1 MVLLHVLGFLAPW
14 NYFGHGDRGTLWLA
28 ASTLLARTGLVSLA
42 AASLTVTLLGLLCLV
57 IATALRVCGTAWL
70 SPGIMRDTTMHGERL
85 VAAGPYRY
93 LRNPLYLGIWLL
105 ALPTSLLMPPDGAV
119 FFLLAISAF
128 LLFLIHTEEAFL
140 TQRLGP
146 PYIQYCREV
155 PRLLPRWN
163 TLVPPTPQRPQWLRA
178 ALSEIYPIGFT
189 LCFAIFA
196 WRYNAR
202 ILIQCLLVSY
212 GLSLVVRAINGK

>member
-1 MVLLHVLGFLAPW
+1 MGPVLFRLRVAVMVLLHVIGFLAPW
-14 NYFGHGDRGTLWLA
+14 NYFGGGSRGTLWLA
-28 ASTLLARTGLVSLA
+28 ASTLLARTGVVSLA
-42 AASLTVTLLGLLCLV
+42 AASRTVTLLGLLCLV

-93 LRNPLYLGIWLL
+93 LRNPLYLGILIL
-105 ALPTSLLMPPDGAV
+105 SLPTSLLMPPDGAA

-146 PYIQYCREV
+146 PPIWSTVAKCPGCFRIGA
-155 PRLLPRWN
+155 PSSHPLHN
-163 TLVPPTPQRPQWLRA
+163 
-178 ALSEIYPIGFT
+178 ALSGCEP
-189 LCFAIFA
+189 
-196 WRYNAR
+196 RSAR
-202 ILIQCLLVSY
+202 STP
-212 GLSLVVRAINGK
+212 